1 MNSGVS
7 VVIPFRNSEDTI
19 MATLDSLAM
28 QEYSGEREI
37 LLVDDRSTDR
47 TVEIAEQHPVSK
59 VWKIRRIENMTGG
72 LANAYNY
79 GWRASENEIV
89 IFLHSDCF
97 VLSPDALAKIIAPFT
112 DETVV
117 AALPVQIFPAD
128 EWDRMSFWDKA
139 GRARYQGK
147 ESCEL
152 SGKFDAFRRSTLE
165 KLRGFDGARFYSA
178 GEDVDMAIRLKKEGR
193 IVSTDVRVVHGHKY
207 PPHSAMMPLFRKQA
221 QLAQG
226 FGALLA
232 KHWKKIPGPELRPLV
247 LIHGIKGLL
256 VAGLLIPP
264 VSLYCLL
271 VLLAMGT
278 MYSRRMFRERDG
290 RVLLLPFVFAAQ
302 FAVFTAYAVLGL
314 IVRRQT
320 FYYK

>member
-1 MNSGVS
+1 MSAGVS

-19 MATLDSLAM
+19 VATLDSLAM
-28 QEYSGEREI
+28 QNYDGAREI

-59 VWKIRRIENMTGG
+59 VWKIRRIENTTGG

-97 VLSPDALAKIIAPFT
+97 VLSPDALMKIVAPFT

-117 AALPVQIFPAD
+117 AALPVQTFPSD

-152 SGKFDAFRRSTLE
+152 CGKFDAFRRSTLE
-165 KLRGFDGARFYSA
+165 KLGGFDGARFYSA
-178 GEDVDMAIRLKKEGR
+178 GEDVDMAIRLKDEGR
-193 IVSTDVRVVHGHKY
+193 IVSTEVRVVHGHKY
-207 PPHSAMMPLFRKQA
+207 PPNSAMMSLFRKQA

-226 FGALLA
+226 FGALLS
-232 KHWKKIPGPELRPLV
+232 KHWKKILQPELRSLAMV
-247 LIHGIKGLL
+247 HGAKGLL
-256 VAGLLIPP
+256 VLGLFVPPLSLPCLLI
-264 VSLYCLL
+264 LL
-271 VLLAMGT
+271 LLGT
-278 MYSRRMFRERDG
+278 TYSRRMFKEKDR

-302 FAVFTAYAVLGL
+302 FVVFTAYALFGL